1 MIEKEKF
8 ERHLRGTNLSENTI
22 SSNHF
27 LRDNEPWA
35 PMLENDNGLDDLYGL
50 LCISGNN
57 NSVIANHIS
66 ESIHKGFIKPAG
78 AKPVIIRVVSGK
90 GNFISNNHIVAMTEA
105 EGEETEASDS
115 CFSAQVDALTT
126 TDRLVEIDI
135 TAVLVEAEAIRNTV
149 LDSGSEKQVVIDRI
163 ANAFRATPVPGDLC

>member
-1 MIEKEKF
+1 
-8 ERHLRGTNLSENTI
+8 
-22 SSNHF
+22 
-27 LRDNEPWA
+27 
-35 PMLENDNGLDDLYGL
+35 
-50 LCISGNN
+50 
-57 NSVIANHIS
+57 
-66 ESIHKGFIKPAG
+66 
-78 AKPVIIRVVSGK
+78 
-90 GNFISNNHIVAMTEA
+90 MTEA